1 MTPDRRL
8 IFTSMFAI
16 PALVL
21 FASSLGGCAGK
32 PIIQTEIVEKPVAV
46 PCAVRTPPECKSLY
60 ATDRLS
66 VKDDALLINRALRAE
81 IEERW
86 ACEIKLLAAVRGC
99 NKGMQS
105 TPETE
110 HGGL

>member
-1 MTPDRRL
+1 MTTDLRL
-8 IFTSMFAI
+8 ILTPGFAI
-16 PALVL
+16 PTLVL
-21 FASSLGGCAGK
+21 LAGSLAGCAGK
-32 PIIQTEIVEKPVAV
+32 PIIRTEIVEKPVAV

-66 VKDDALLINRALRAE
+66 VKDDALLINRALRTE

-86 ACEIKLLAAVRGC
+86 ACEIKLLAAIRGC

-110 HGGL
+110 DSGL

>member
-1 MTPDRRL
+1 MTPDLRL
-8 IFTSMFAI
+8 ILPPCFTI
-16 PALVL
+16 TALVL
-21 FASSLGGCAGK
+21 LAGSLGGCANK
-32 PIIQTEIVEKPVAV
+32 PIVQTQMVEKPVAV
-46 PCAVRTPPECKSLY
+46 PCTVLTPPECKQLY

-86 ACEIKLLAAVRGC
+86 ACEIKLLAAIRGC

-110 HGGL
+110 HGEL

>member
-1 MTPDRRL
+1 MTPETRPIL
-8 IFTSMFAI
+8 IPVVVI
-16 PALVL
+16 PVL
-21 FASSLGGCAGK
+21 LASLLSGCAGK
-32 PIIQTEIVEKPVAV
+32 PLLRTGVVEKPVSV
-46 PCAVRTPPECKSLY
+46 PCAVRTPKECKSRY

-99 NKGMQS
+99 SKGMQS

-110 HGGL
+110 HSGL

>member
-1 MTPDRRL
+1 MKPDPRLMLTPW
-8 IFTSMFAI
+8 FAI
-16 PALVL
+16 PVLVL
-21 FASSLGGCAGK
+21 LASPLGGCASK
-32 PIIQTEIVEKPVAV
+32 PIIRTEVVEKPVAI
-46 PCAVRTPPECKSLY
+46 PCTVRTPPECKTLY

-99 NKGMQS
+99 NKGMRS
-105 TPETE
+105 TTETE
-110 HGGL
+110 HSGL

>member
-1 MTPDRRL
+1 MTTDPRL
-8 IFTSMFAI
+8 ILTPGFAI
-16 PALVL
+16 PVLVL
-21 FASSLGGCAGK
+21 LASSLGGCADK
-32 PIIQTEIVEKPVAV
+32 PIIRTEVVEKPVAV
-46 PCAVRTPPECKSLY
+46 PCTVRTPPECKTLY

-66 VKDDALLINRALRAE
+66 VKEDALLINRALRAE

-99 NKGMQS
+99 SKGMPS

-110 HGGL
+110 HSGL